1 MKPFPQTPSDSWWSF
16 YAARL
21 RRSHAEPYLSGAAP
35 HLPTMLSAARL
46 PPRPPAPTRLR
57 SQAEAFFVL
66 RRNPLELWGAMA
78 YEEEVLD
85 GRFLGRAQ
93 MMLNA
98 PDAIRHVLVTNAAN
112 YRRNAATH
120 RVLAPI
126 LGDGLFLAEG
136 EAWRHQRRTIAP
148 ALAPRTMPIL
158 ARHVTDATDAKV
170 AELRTLVHRPIE
182 LLPHLQT
189 LALTI
194 AGQSMFSLE
203 MAGFG
208 GDLRRLITRYGMQH
222 ARPGPFDLV
231 LPRGVSSPQDRQR
244 AAFRVEWTAF
254 LDRLIAAR
262 RAMPAAPEGQDRPR
276 DLFDLL
282 AAARDPETG
291 EGFTEAQLRD
301 EVSTMILAGHET
313 TAVTLFWCLYLAALY
328 PDAQAAIAAE
338 ADSGGDAA
346 SLVRT
351 RAHVDEALRLY
362 PPAFLIVREA
372 IAEDEVAGRVVAPG
386 TVITVS
392 PWVLHRHRRRWRDPD
407 AFDPDRF
414 MPGAPPPD
422 RFAYLPFGAGPRIC
436 VGASFALTEAV
447 MVLASVLRAFRVELL
462 GAGEVL
468 PRGIVTTQPDRPVRF
483 VLSPRA
489 RS

>member
-1 MKPFPQTPSDSWWSF
+1 M
-16 YAARL
+16 RC
-21 RRSHAEPYLSGAAP
+21 
-35 HLPTMLSAARL
+35 MLQPAQRI
-46 PPRPPAPTRLR
+46 PPRPPIATRLR

-66 RRNPLELWGAMA
+66 RRNPLELWGAAA
-78 YEEEVLD
+78 YEQDILD
-85 GRFLGRAQ
+85 GRFLGRNQ

-98 PDAIRHVLVTNAAN
+98 GEAIRHVLVTNAGN

-158 ARHVTDATDAKV
+158 ARHVTEATDAKI
-170 AELRTLVHRPIE
+170 AELSALVHRPVE
-182 LLPHLQT
+182 LLPHLQN

-208 GDLRRLITRYGMQH
+208 QELRRLITRYGMQH
-222 ARPGPFDLV
+222 ARPGPFDLM
-231 LPRGVSSPQDRQR
+231 LPRGMASPQDRAR
-244 AAFRVEWTAF
+244 GAFRHEWTGF
-254 LDRLIAAR
+254 LDTLIAAR
-262 RAMPAAPEGQDRPR
+262 RAMPVSDTRAR

-282 AAARDPETG
+282 SDARDPETG
-291 EGFTEAQLRD
+291 EGFSDAQLRD

-328 PDAQAAIAAE
+328 PDSQEAIAAE
-338 ADSGGDAA
+338 AATDPANVAA
-346 SLVRT
+346 LPAT

-372 IAEDEVAGRVVAPG
+372 IAADEIAGRAVPPG
-386 TVITVS
+386 TVVTIS
-392 PWVLHRHRRRWRDPD
+392 PWVLHRHRRHWRDPD
-407 AFDPDRF
+407 GFDPSRF
-414 MPGAPPPD
+414 LPGAPPPD
-422 RFAYLPFGAGPRIC
+422 RFAYMPFGAGPRIC

-447 MVLASVLRAFRVELL
+447 MVLAAFLRAFRVELI
-462 GAGEVL
+462 GQSGVT

-483 VLSPRA
+483 VIAPR
-489 RS
+489 R